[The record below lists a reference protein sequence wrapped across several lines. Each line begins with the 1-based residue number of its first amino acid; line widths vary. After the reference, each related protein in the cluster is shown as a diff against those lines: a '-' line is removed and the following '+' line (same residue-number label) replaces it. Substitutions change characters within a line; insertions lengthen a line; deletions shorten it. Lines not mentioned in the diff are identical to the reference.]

1 VFDSIVRYN
10 GILESGNE
18 NASRKLSIISSQG
31 DRPGTWKMPNQL
43 RTFTKQMMS
52 FHIQSKFDYIGN
64 KS

>member
-1 VFDSIVRYN
+1 MFDSIVRYN

-18 NASRKLSIISSQG
+18 DASRKLSIISSQV
-31 DRPGTWKMPNQL
+31 DSPGTWKMPNQL
-43 RTFTKQMMS
+43 RISTKQMMS

>member
-10 GILESGNE
+10 RILEGGNE
-18 NASRKLSIISSQG
+18 NASRKLSIISSQV

-43 RTFTKQMMS
+43 HTFTKQMMS